1 MKILRL
7 LNKIYFS
14 IIFFLLLAIN
24 SFAEEKPVDIWNID
38 QDKIENDS
46 LNSIN
51 AAEGNLENSN
61 KSELNKM
68 QNFISNNKLSSHM
81 MVLCQK

>member
-61 KSELNKM
+61 KSSREGPK
-68 QNFISNNKLSSHM
+68 
-81 MVLCQK
+81 